1 MLTPTGSRN
10 VDNKFEEIKKKSEN
24 LKRRSF
30 QDFWTDVVECS
41 ELMQKLDPNQRRPW
55 IADVICQMYEEQGGK
70 CALTG
75 QPLDASFEVDHIVPV
90 SYGGGNE
97 RANLRLVSRSANRS
111 RGNRGVDPR
120 DLLRYLEDRY
130 QNR

>member
-1 MLTPTGSRN
+1 MG
-10 VDNKFEEIKKKSEN
+10 NKFEEIKKKSER
-24 LKRRSF
+24 LKENSF
-30 QDFWTDVVECS
+30 RDFWTDVVECS
-41 ELMQKLDPNQRRPW
+41 ELMKQLDPIQRRPW
-55 IADVICQMYEEQGGK
+55 IADVICEMYEEQAGK

-75 QPLDASFEVDHIVPV
+75 RPLDASFEVDHIVPV

-97 RANLRLVSRSANRS
+97 RTNLRLVSRSANRS
-111 RGNRGVDPR
+111 RGNRGVDPH

>member
-1 MLTPTGSRN
+1 MG
-10 VDNKFEEIKKKSEN
+10 NKFEEIKKKSES
-24 LKRRSF
+24 LKTLSF
-30 QDFWTDVVECS
+30 LDFWTDVVECS
-41 ELMQKLDPNQRRPW
+41 ELMKQLDPIHRRPW
-55 IADVICQMYEEQGGK
+55 IADVICQMYEEQAGR

-75 QPLDASFEVDHIVPV
+75 HPLDTSFEVDHIVPV

-97 RANLRLVSRSANRS
+97 RTNLRLVSRTANRS
-111 RGNRGVDPR
+111 RGNRGVDPH